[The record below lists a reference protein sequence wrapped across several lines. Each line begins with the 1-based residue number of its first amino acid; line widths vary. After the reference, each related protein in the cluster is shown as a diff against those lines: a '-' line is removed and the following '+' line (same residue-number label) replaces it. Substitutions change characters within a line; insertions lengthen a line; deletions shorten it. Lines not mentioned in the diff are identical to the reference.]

1 MIARFENCRCVKK
14 LASLFKQK
22 CMSVLDFSDLKGT
35 GQIIKYNGDPYQIIW
50 SNFMRTAQR
59 KPVIQTKMR
68 NLITGKVM
76 EYSFKYG
83 EKIEGADVLR
93 KKMQY
98 LYADESSASFMD
110 PETYETVVLPRE
122 LVDTQV
128 KFLKEGTDTTVVF
141 FEEKAIGL
149 DLPIKIDLKVVETA
163 PGIKGD
169 TATGGT
175 KPATLE
181 TGHVVNV
188 PLFIKEGDVVR
199 VDSRDGS
206 YVERASQ

>member
-1 MIARFENCRCVKK
+1 
-14 LASLFKQK
+14 
-22 CMSVLDFSDLKGT
+22 MSVLDFSDLKGT
-35 GQIIKYNGDPYQIIW
+35 GQIIKYNNEPYQIIA

-83 EKIEGADVLR
+83 EKIEGADVVR
-93 KKMQY
+93 TKTQF
-98 LYADESSASFMD
+98 LYNDEEGSHFMN
-110 PETYETVVLPRE
+110 PETFETIVMPKS
-122 LVDTQV
+122 LVADQQ
-128 KFLKEGTDTTVVF
+128 KFLKEGTDTSILF
-141 FEEKAIGL
+141 FEDKPIGL
-149 DLPIKIDLKVVETA
+149 DLPVKIDLKVVEAA
-163 PGIKGD
+163 PGVKGD

-188 PLFIKEGDVVR
+188 PLFIKEGDTVR
-199 VDSRDGS
+199 VDTRTGD

>member
-1 MIARFENCRCVKK
+1 LPDGFTAPAQTLPVFT
-14 LASLFKQK
+14 
-22 CMSVLDFSDLKGT
+22 MSVLDFSDLKGT

-59 KPVIQTKMR
+59 KPVIQAKLR

-83 EKIEGADVLR
+83 EKIEGADVIKR
-93 KKMQY
+93 KSQF
-98 LYADESSASFMD
+98 LYNDDEGAHFMN
-110 PETYETVVLPRE
+110 PETFETLVVTKE
-122 LVDTQV
+122 LVGDQQM
-128 KFLKEGTDTTVVF
+128 FLKEGTDTIIIF
-141 FEEKAIGL
+141 FEEKPIGL
-149 DLPIKIDLKVVETA
+149 DLPVKIDLKVVETA
-163 PGIKGD
+163 PGVKGD

-199 VDSRDGS
+199 VDTRNGA
-206 YVERASQ
+206 YVERASQE

>member
-1 MIARFENCRCVKK
+1 
-14 LASLFKQK
+14 
-22 CMSVLDFSDLKGT
+22 MSVLDFSDLKGT
-35 GQIIKYNGDPYQIIW
+35 GQIIKYNNEPYQIIW

-59 KPVIQTKMR
+59 KPVIQAKLR
-68 NLITGKVM
+68 NLMTGKVM

-83 EKIEGADVLR
+83 EKIEEAEVVRRKAQFLYNDDEGAH
-93 KKMQY
+93 
-98 LYADESSASFMD
+98 FMN
-110 PETYETVVLPRE
+110 PETYDNFVVPKA
-122 LVDTQV
+122 LVENQQG
-128 KFLKEGTDTTVVF
+128 FLKEGTDTSIIF
-141 FEEKAIGL
+141 FEEKPIGL
-149 DLPIKIDLKVVETA
+149 DLPIKIELKVVETA

-199 VDSRDGS
+199 VNTQSGD

>member
-1 MIARFENCRCVKK
+1 MG
-14 LASLFKQK
+14 
-22 CMSVLDFSDLKGT
+22 VLDFSDLKGT

-59 KPVIQTKMR
+59 KPVIQAKLR

-83 EKIEGADVLR
+83 EKIDEADVARR
-93 KKMQY
+93 KAQF
-98 LYADESSASFMD
+98 LYNDDEGSHFMD
-110 PETYETVVLPRE
+110 PESFENIMLPKE
-122 LVDTQV
+122 LVADQMY
-128 KFLKEGTDTTVVF
+128 FLKEGTENMVVF
-141 FEEKAIGL
+141 FEDKPIAL
-149 DLPIKIDLKVVETA
+149 DLPVKIELKVTETA

-181 TGHVVNV
+181 TGYVVNV

-199 VDSRDGS
+199 VNTASGE

>member
-1 MIARFENCRCVKK
+1 
-14 LASLFKQK
+14 
-22 CMSVLDFSDLKGT
+22 MSVLDFSDLKGT
-35 GQIIKYNGDPYQIIW
+35 GQIIKYNGDPYQIIA

-83 EKIEGADVLR
+83 EKIEGAEVIKR
-93 KKMQY
+93 KLQY
-98 LYADESSASFMD
+98 LYADDSGVSFMD
-110 PETYETVVLPRE
+110 PESFETVVLTRE
-122 LVDTQV
+122 LVADQI
-128 KFLKEGTDTTVVF
+128 KFLKEGGETVVMF

-169 TATGGT
+169 TATGGS

-188 PLFIKEGDVVR
+188 PLFIKEGDIVR
-199 VDSRDGS
+199 VDSRSGD

>member
-1 MIARFENCRCVKK
+1 MA
-14 LASLFKQK
+14 
-22 CMSVLDFSDLKGT
+22 VLDFSDLKST
-35 GQIIKYNGDPYQIIW
+35 GQIIKYNNEPYQIIW

-59 KPVIQTKMR
+59 KPVIQAKLR

-83 EKIEGADVLR
+83 EKIEEAEVMRRKSQFLYNDDEGAH
-93 KKMQY
+93 
-98 LYADESSASFMD
+98 FMN
-110 PETYETVVLPRE
+110 PETFENFVVPKA
-122 LVDTQV
+122 LVADQQG
-128 KFLKEGTDTTVVF
+128 FLKEGSDTSIMF
-141 FEEKAIGL
+141 FEDRPIGL
-149 DLPIKIDLKVVETA
+149 DLPVKIDLKVIETA
-163 PGIKGD
+163 PGVKGD

-188 PLFIKEGDVVR
+188 PLFIKEGDTVR
-199 VDSRDGS
+199 VSTQTGD

>member
-1 MIARFENCRCVKK
+1 
-14 LASLFKQK
+14 
-22 CMSVLDFSDLKGT
+22 MSVLDFSDLKGT
-35 GQIIKYNGDPYQIIW
+35 GQILKYNGEPYQIIW

-98 LYADESSASFMD
+98 LYSDGSGASFMD
-110 PETYETVVLPRE
+110 PESYETTVMPLE
-122 LVDTQV
+122 LVADQI
-128 KFLKEGTDTTVVF
+128 KFLKDGTDTSVLF
-141 FEEKAIGL
+141 FEDKPIGL
-149 DLPIKIDLKVVETA
+149 DLPVKIDLKVTETM
-163 PGIKGD
+163 PGVKGD

-188 PLFIKEGDVVR
+188 PLFIKEGDTVR
-199 VDSRDGS
+199 VDTRSGD

>member
-1 MIARFENCRCVKK
+1 
-14 LASLFKQK
+14 
-22 CMSVLDFSDLKGT
+22 MSVLDFSDLKST
-35 GQIIKYNGDPYQIIW
+35 GQIIKYNNEPYQIIW

-59 KPVIQTKMR
+59 KPVIQAKLR
-68 NLITGKVM
+68 NLMTGKVM

-83 EKIEGADVLR
+83 EKIEEADVVKR
-93 KKMQY
+93 KCQY
-98 LYADESSASFMD
+98 LYNDDEGAHFMN
-110 PETYETVVLPRE
+110 PETFETIVVPKTLAE
-122 LVDTQV
+122 DQI
-128 KFLKEGTDTTVVF
+128 KFLKEGTDTTIMF
-141 FEEKAIGL
+141 FEDRPIAL
-149 DLPIKIDLKVVETA
+149 DLPVKIDLKVMETA

-188 PLFIKEGDVVR
+188 PLFIKEGDIIR
-199 VDSRDGS
+199 VDTRSGA

>member
-1 MIARFENCRCVKK
+1 MA
-14 LASLFKQK
+14 
-22 CMSVLDFSDLKGT
+22 VLDFSDLKGT
-35 GQIIKYNGDPYQIIW
+35 GQIIKYNGEPYQIIW

-68 NLITGKVM
+68 NLVSGKVM

-83 EKIEGADVLR
+83 EKIESADVTR
-93 KKMQY
+93 RKMQY
-98 LYADESSASFMD
+98 LYSDESGASFMN
-110 PETYETVVLPRE
+110 PETFETVILPRE
-122 LVDTQV
+122 LVADQIS
-128 KFLKEGTDTTVVF
+128 FLKEGTDTSVVF
-141 FEEKAIGL
+141 FEDRAIGL
-149 DLPIKIDLKVVETA
+149 DLPIKIDLKVTETA

-188 PLFIKEGDVVR
+188 PLFIKEGDLVR
-199 VDSRDGS
+199 VDTRDGS

>member
-1 MIARFENCRCVKK
+1 MG
-14 LASLFKQK
+14 
-22 CMSVLDFSDLKGT
+22 VLDFSDLKGT

-59 KPVIQTKMR
+59 KPVIQAKLR

-83 EKIEGADVLR
+83 EKIPEAEVIKRKAQFLYNDDEGSHF
-93 KKMQY
+93 MNP
-98 LYADESSASFMD
+98 ESF
-110 PETYETVVLPRE
+110 ETLVVPKT
-122 LVDTQV
+122 LVEDQMG
-128 KFLKEGTDTTVVF
+128 FLKEGTDTTIIF
-141 FEEKAIGL
+141 FEEKPIGL
-149 DLPIKIDLKVVETA
+149 DLPVKIDLKVTETA

-188 PLFIKEGDVVR
+188 PLFIKEGDIVR
-199 VDSRDGS
+199 VDTRSGT

>member
-1 MIARFENCRCVKK
+1 
-14 LASLFKQK
+14 
-22 CMSVLDFSDLKGT
+22 MSVLDFSDLKGT

-59 KPVIQTKMR
+59 KPVIQAKLR

-93 KKMQY
+93 NKAQF
-98 LYADESSASFMD
+98 LYNDDEGSHFMH
-110 PETYETVVLPRE
+110 PETFETVVVPKT
-122 LVDTQV
+122 LVADQMG
-128 KFLKEGTDTTVVF
+128 FLKEGTDTTIIF
-141 FEEKAIGL
+141 FEDKPIGL
-149 DLPIKIDLKVVETA
+149 DLPVKIDLKVTETA
-163 PGIKGD
+163 PGVKGD

-188 PLFIKEGDVVR
+188 PLFIKEGDIVR
-199 VDSRDGS
+199 VDTRSGT

>member
-1 MIARFENCRCVKK
+1 MA
-14 LASLFKQK
+14 
-22 CMSVLDFSDLKGT
+22 VLDFSDLKGT
-35 GQIIKYNGDPYQIIW
+35 GQIIKYNNEPYQIIW

-59 KPVIQTKMR
+59 KPVIQAKMR
-68 NLITGKVM
+68 NLMTGKVM

-83 EKIEGADVLR
+83 EKIEEADVVKR
-93 KKMQY
+93 KCQY
-98 LYADESSASFMD
+98 LYADDEGAHFMD
-110 PETYETVVLPRE
+110 PESFETIMVPKAIVE
-122 LVDTQV
+122 DQT
-128 KFLKEGTDTTVVF
+128 KFLKEGTDTVIMF
-141 FEEKAIGL
+141 FEDRPIAL
-149 DLPIKIDLKVVETA
+149 DLPVKIDLKVTETS

-199 VDSRDGS
+199 VSTQTGQ

>member
-1 MIARFENCRCVKK
+1 
-14 LASLFKQK
+14 
-22 CMSVLDFSDLKGT
+22 MSVLDFSDLKGT
-35 GQIIKYNGDPYQIIW
+35 GQVIKYNGEPYQIIW

-59 KPVIQTKMR
+59 KPVIQTKLR
-68 NLITGKVM
+68 NLISGKVM

-98 LYADESSASFMD
+98 LYSDEGGASFMD
-110 PETYETVVLPRE
+110 PESYETVVLPRE
-122 LVDTQV
+122 LVESQI
-128 KFLKEGTDTTVVF
+128 KFLKEGSDTSVVF
-141 FEEKAIGL
+141 FEDKAIGL
-149 DLPIKIDLKVVETA
+149 DLPIKIDLKVIETS

-175 KPATLE
+175 KPAKLE

-188 PLFIKEGDVVR
+188 PLFIKEGDMVR

>member
-1 MIARFENCRCVKK
+1 
-14 LASLFKQK
+14 
-22 CMSVLDFSDLKGT
+22 MSVLDFSDLKGT
-35 GQIIKYNGDPYQIIW
+35 GQIIKYNNEPYQIIW

-83 EKIEGADVLR
+83 EKIEGADVMR
-93 KKMQY
+93 KKGQF
-98 LYADESSASFMD
+98 LYTDDEGSHFMN
-110 PETYETVVLPRE
+110 PETFETVMISKD
-122 LVDTQV
+122 LVADQAR
-128 KFLKEGTDTTVVF
+128 FLKEGTDILILF
-141 FEEKAIGL
+141 YEDRPIGL
-149 DLPIKIDLKVVETA
+149 DLPVKIDLKVTETA

-188 PLFIKEGDVVR
+188 PLFIKEGDIVR
-199 VDSRDGS
+199 VDTRSGD
-206 YVERASQ
+206 YVERASQQ

>member
-1 MIARFENCRCVKK
+1 
-14 LASLFKQK
+14 
-22 CMSVLDFSDLKGT
+22 MSVLDFSDLKGV
-35 GQIIKYNGDPYQIIW
+35 GQVIKYNGEPYQIIW

-68 NLITGKVM
+68 NLVSGKVM

-83 EKIEGADVLR
+83 EKIEGADVIR

-110 PETYETVVLPRE
+110 PASFETVVLPRE
-122 LVDTQV
+122 LIADQIG
-128 KFLKEGTDTTVVF
+128 FLKEGTDTSVVF
-141 FEEKAIGL
+141 FEERAIGL
-149 DLPIKIDLKVVETA
+149 DLPIKIDLKVTETA
-163 PGIKGD
+163 PGVKGD

-188 PLFIKEGDVVR
+188 PLFIKEGDLVR
-199 VDSRDGS
+199 VDTRDGS